1 MKKSISKEHFDFKK
15 LLSLVSLACLP
26 LILCSNSLLAP
37 EKGYGISITDIFD
50 NGALQ
55 QQTTITGRIIDETGE
70 GLPGVN
76 VTVKGTTIGVMSD
89 IDGNYSIDVPDN
101 NPIIVFSFIGYTPQ
115 EVDVENKNVINITL
129 KEDIQMLEEVVVV
142 GYGTQTRRQITGSVS
157 NVTSKSFT
165 KGITRVATDLLQ
177 GKVAGLM
184 VNSGSGD
191 VTQSSVLRLR
201 GTTTLLSDEGPL
213 IVIDGIPGGD
223 LNTVS
228 PSDIESMS
236 VLKDATSAAIYG
248 SRAAGGVIL
257 ITTKKGSGGQTT
269 VNYDAY
275 FSMDKLAN
283 KPELMNAGEWRDYTS
298 YSGQDPAVYDQY
310 GADTDWFDE
319 LTRTGFSQNHSLSLS
334 GGTNRSNYR
343 ASYTYQD
350 RNGVMRDNSQTS
362 HSFRLQTQQRALN
375 DKLRLGLT
383 ASSTITDQ
391 ELPEP
396 GNYVLAYSML
406 PVYPVYNEDGTYF
419 TKVNAEYDQGN
430 PVQNQNL
437 NSKDNEMLYFYG
449 TGDAQFTITKGL
461 NIKANLYRSRYSETY
476 SAFNDSRTEDG
487 QTELGYA
494 IKRNRLWNRTLSEW
508 TIDLDKTFGNS
519 KIQALGG
526 YSWEYNT
533 YSYFFAQNRNFLSN
547 ALTYNTIQAGT
558 GLKTGDVESYKESYT
573 LISLFARAFYSY
585 QDRYMATAM
594 VRRDGSSKF
603 GINNKWGVF
612 PSVSLAWGISEE
624 SFMQN
629 ISWIDEM
636 KLRIGYGVTGN
647 QTGLDPYKTLRLYG
661 TSGIYYND
669 GSWLTAYA
677 ISQNENPDLKWES
690 TSTTNVGLD
699 FSFFK
704 GRVGGTVEWYDK
716 LTSDMLYTYSVPTP
730 PYVYSE
736 MMANVG
742 DMQNRG
748 LEVLLNLK
756 ILDKKDF
763 SWDMSLNGSYNKN
776 LVVSL
781 SNDIYETERVYV
793 GSPWL
798 RGGSGVTSHVLEE
811 DYPVGQFFMLE
822 CTGLSEDGKY
832 IFTDLNSDGIIDD
845 SDRTYCGTALPDIVF
860 GFNNTINYKNFDL
873 SVFFRGTLGNEVFN
887 NPKCAYANN
896 TYLIGTNA
904 LNDDLIYELNGQSSQ
919 ICSYYIED
927 GSFIRLDNLS
937 LGYTINAT
945 KISWLNR
952 ARVYVAGQNL
962 FLLTKYTGL
971 DPEVSLS
978 GLAPGIEYRNFY
990 PKSKTFTLG
999 FNLTF

>member
-129 KEDIQMLEEVVVV
+129 EEDIQMLEEVVVV

-283 KPELMNAGEWRDYTS
+283 KPELMNAGEWRDYAS
-298 YSGQDPAVYDQY
+298 YSGQEPAVYDQY

-756 ILDKKDF
+756 ILDKKVF